1 MPPEVQEKLSLAP
14 QESGVKYEGSVLMG
28 MATWLSVAEAGKG
41 PGASAACQHFQ
52 FGAGDADLQSVYL
65 HDPSRIFIFEAVIHL
80 YSKA

>member
-52 FGAGDADLQSVYL
+52 FGAGDADLQSVYIFTIL
-65 HDPSRIFIFEAVIHL
+65 HVFSFLKR
-80 YSKA
+80 